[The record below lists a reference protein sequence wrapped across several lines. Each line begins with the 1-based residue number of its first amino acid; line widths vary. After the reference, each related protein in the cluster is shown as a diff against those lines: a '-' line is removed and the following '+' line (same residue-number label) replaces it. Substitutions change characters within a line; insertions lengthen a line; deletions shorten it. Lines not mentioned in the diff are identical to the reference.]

1 MKIRT
6 TLALALVACLL
17 STTSQAMIIKVRT
30 TLDAAQEVP
39 VPMELS
45 KATGKATLRVN
56 TRRNLVNF
64 TLRVRGIFLE
74 DITFASGGLAFG
86 AAGPVHLHNGL
97 AGANGGIILP
107 FGDRSFYSA
116 TRRGFRVQA
125 RRLVAPDVLA
135 NLLSIGSVYIN
146 VHTLSNP
153 GGEIRG
159 QLSTAVPE
167 PSTFALLGLGGLGL
181 MLRRRKAAQA

>member
-1 MKIRT
+1 MKFKT
-6 TLALALVACLL
+6 TIALVLAACLF

-30 TLDAAQEVP
+30 TLDGGQEVP
-39 VPMELS
+39 DVLTR
-45 KATGKATLRVN
+45 AQGKAKLRLN

-74 DITFASGGLAFG
+74 DITFAGGGLAFG
-86 AAGPVHLHNGL
+86 ALGPVHLHNGL

-107 FGDRSFYSA
+107 FGDRSFYTA
-116 TRRGFRVQA
+116 TRRGFRVNA
-125 RRLVAPDVLA
+125 RRQVAPADLA
-135 NLLSIGSVYIN
+135 NLLNIGSVYIN

-167 PSTFALLGLGGLGL
+167 PSSFALLGLAGMGL
-181 MLRRRKAAQA
+181 MLRRRKTSQA